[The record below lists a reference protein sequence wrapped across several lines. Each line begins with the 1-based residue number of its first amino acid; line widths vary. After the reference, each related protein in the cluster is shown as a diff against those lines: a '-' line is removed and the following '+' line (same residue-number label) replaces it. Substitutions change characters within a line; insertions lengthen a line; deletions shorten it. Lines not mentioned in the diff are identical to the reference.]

1 MRFLSAI
8 QQAAA
13 TPLVLL
19 LALLLP
25 DEAAAHLVTTG
36 MGPVYDGSLHLLLT
50 PEDLLPVLALAAY
63 AGLRGARYG
72 RQVLFVLPLSW
83 FIGGMAGM
91 YIQATTSLPLAA
103 LSFLLVGLLVAADLN
118 LPLFLFT
125 PIALFLAVMH
135 GVMNGL
141 ALRDGPGS
149 LGLLGISCTIFVL
162 VALLSASV
170 LSLTTS
176 WQKIAIRVMGSWV
189 AAAGLLMLGWFAR
202 GQ

>member
-1 MRFLSAI
+1 MRPL
-8 QQAAA
+8 AACQ
-13 TPLVLL
+13 PIGVLL
-19 LALLLP
+19 PVLLVDLFLP

-36 MGPVYDGSLHLLLT
+36 MGPVYDGTVHLLLT

-72 RQVLFVLPLSW
+72 RQVLFVLPLFW
-83 FIGGMAGM
+83 FIGGLAGLH
-91 YIQATTSLPLAA
+91 IQATVSFPLAA
-103 LSFLLVGLLVAADLN
+103 LSFLLAGLLVAADLA
-118 LPLFLFT
+118 LPLSLFT
-125 PIALFLAVMH
+125 PLAVLLAVMH
-135 GVMNGL
+135 GAMNGL

-149 LGLLGISCTIFVL
+149 LGLLGVSCTIFVL

-170 LSLTTS
+170 LSLTS
-176 WQKIAIRVMGSWV
+176 AWQKIAVRVMGSWV